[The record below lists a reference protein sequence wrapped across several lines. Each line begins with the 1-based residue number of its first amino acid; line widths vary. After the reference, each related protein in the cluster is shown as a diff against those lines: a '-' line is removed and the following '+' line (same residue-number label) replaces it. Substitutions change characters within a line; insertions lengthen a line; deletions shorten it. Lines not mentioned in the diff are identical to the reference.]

1 MDQNIYKLVY
11 KVTHAG
17 GSGSC
22 FYLKDR
28 DLFVTN
34 YHVVEGCMITTV
46 VLSWPVWCW

>member
-22 FYLKDR
+22 FYLN
-28 DLFVTN
+28 LIIF
-34 YHVVEGCMITTV
+34 
-46 VLSWPVWCW
+46 L

>member
-22 FYLKDR
+22 FYLKSY
-28 DLFVTN
+28 N
-34 YHVVEGCMITTV
+34 
-46 VLSWPVWCW
+46 LSSKKQIRPPPSLSA

>member
-22 FYLKDR
+22 FYTKSDKYLQ
-28 DLFVTN
+28 V
-34 YHVVEGCMITTV
+34 I
-46 VLSWPVWCW
+46 